1 MQANGAEMLRL
12 ACISLMGDGVR
23 VCAPVHDAILIEAPL
38 ADLDAVVAHTQG
50 VMRAAS
56 AAVLGGFMLES
67 DAKIVRAPERY
78 MDERGAAMWNM
89 VMAKLGLDTRIV
101 GAGETAPAAATCP
114 AAGQQPVPA

>member
-1 MQANGAEMLRL
+1 MLRL
-12 ACISLMGDGVR
+12 ACIRLIGDGVR

-38 ADLDAVVAHTQG
+38 ADLDAVVAHTQS

-78 MDERGAAMWNM
+78 MDERGTTMWNM
-89 VMAKLGLDTRIV
+89 VMAELGLDTRKV
-101 GAGETAPAAATCP
+101 GAGETAPAATCP